1 MRSKILLG
9 LLSFSAALAYSPA
22 IANACAVC
30 WAGDGGPIEEAFN
43 WSVLFLMA
51 TPYAVVGSI
60 AGWLFYTYRR
70 SAAKREENAAT
81 QPLGHLAL
89 NPEESGR

>member
-1 MRSKILLG
+1 MKPKILLG
-9 LLSFSAALAYSPA
+9 LVSVSTALIYSPA

-51 TPYAVVGSI
+51 TPYAVVGCI
-60 AGWLFYTYRR
+60 AGWLFYTHRR
-70 SAAKREENAAT
+70 SAAKRERNEAT

>member
-9 LLSFSAALAYSPA
+9 LLSVAAALAYSPA

-30 WAGDGGPIEEAFN
+30 WTGDGGPIEEAFN

-60 AGWLFYTYRR
+60 AGWLVYSYRR
-70 SAAKREENAAT
+70 SAAKQQRNEIA
-81 QPLGHLAL
+81 QPLVHLAW

>member
-1 MRSKILLG
+1 MKPKILLG
-9 LLSFSAALAYSPA
+9 LVSVSTALIYSPA

-60 AGWLFYTYRR
+60 AGWLFCTYRR
-70 SAAKREENAAT
+70 SAAKRERNEST
-81 QPLGHLAL
+81 QPRVHLAW

>member
-1 MRSKILLG
+1 MKVKILLG
-9 LLSFSAALAYSPA
+9 LISVSTGLLYVPA

-30 WAGDGGPIEEAFN
+30 WAGDGGPVENAFN

-51 TPYAVVGSI
+51 APYTVVGSI
-60 AGWLFYTYRR
+60 AGGLFLAYRH
-70 SAAKREENAAT
+70 SVAKQGKNEAV
-81 QPLGHLAL
+81 QPLVQLAL

>member
-1 MRSKILLG
+1 MKPKILLG
-9 LLSFSAALAYSPA
+9 LVTVSAALAYSPA

-60 AGWLFYTYRR
+60 AGWLFCTHRR
-70 SAAKREENAAT
+70 SAAKRERNAAT

>member
-1 MRSKILLG
+1 MKPKMLLG
-9 LLSFSAALAYSPA
+9 LVSASTALIYSPA
-22 IANACAVC
+22 VANACAVC

-60 AGWLFYTYRR
+60 AGWLFYTHRR
-70 SAAKREENAAT
+70 LAARRKKNDAT
-81 QPLGHLAL
+81 QPRVHLAW

>member
-1 MRSKILLG
+1 MKPKILLS
-9 LLSFSAALAYSPA
+9 LVSVSTALIYSPA

-60 AGWLFYTYRR
+60 AGWLFYSYRR
-70 SAAKREENAAT
+70 AVAKRETNEAT

>member
-1 MRSKILLG
+1 MKSKILLS
-9 LLSFSAALAYSPA
+9 LVSASIALIYSPA

-70 SAAKREENAAT
+70 SAVKREKSEAL
-81 QPLGHLAL
+81 QLRVHLGL

>member
-1 MRSKILLG
+1 MKPKILFG
-9 LLSFSAALAYSPA
+9 LISASTVLIYVPA

-30 WAGDGGPIEEAFN
+30 WAGDGGPTADGFN

-51 TPYAVVGSI
+51 APYTVVGSI
-60 AGWLFYTYRR
+60 AGWFFYTYRR
-70 SAAKREENAAT
+70 SAAKREKNEAV
-81 QPLGHLAL
+81 QPLVHLSW

>member
-1 MRSKILLG
+1 MKPKTWLAVV
-9 LLSFSAALAYSPA
+9 SASTALIYSPA

-60 AGWLFYTYRR
+60 VGWLVYSYRR
-70 SAAKREENAAT
+70 SAAKRERNEAIAP
-81 QPLGHLAL
+81 QVHLAW
-89 NPEESGR
+89 NPEEPGR

>member
-1 MRSKILLG
+1 MRSKVLLG
-9 LLSFSAALAYSPA
+9 LLSVFAALACSAA
-22 IANACAVC
+22 IVNACAVC

-51 TPYAVVGSI
+51 MPYAVVGSI
-60 AGWLFYTYRR
+60 AGWLAYSYRR
-70 SAAKREENAAT
+70 SAAKQQTNEVA
-81 QPLGHLAL
+81 QPLGHLAW

>member
-1 MRSKILLG
+1 MKSKILLG
-9 LLSFSAALAYSPA
+9 LLIFSAALAYSPA

-60 AGWLFYTYRR
+60 AGWLFWTYRR
-70 SAAKREENAAT
+70 SAAKRESNAAT
-81 QPLGHLAL
+81 EPLGHLAL

>member
-1 MRSKILLG
+1 MRRKILIG
-9 LLSFSAALAYSPA
+9 LLSFSAVLAYSPA

-60 AGWLFYTYRR
+60 AGWLVYTYRR
-70 SAAKREENAAT
+70 SAAKRERDAAT

>member
-1 MRSKILLG
+1 MRPKILLG

-60 AGWLFYTYRR
+60 AGWLFYSYRR
-70 SAAKREENAAT
+70 SAAKRERNAAT

-89 NPEESGR
+89 NPEESRR

>member
-1 MRSKILLG
+1 MRSKVLLG
-9 LLSFSAALAYSPA
+9 LLSVFAALACSPA

-51 TPYAVVGSI
+51 MPYAVVGSI
-60 AGWLFYTYRR
+60 AGWLAYSYRR
-70 SAAKREENAAT
+70 SAAKQHRNEVA
-81 QPLGHLAL
+81 QPLGHLAW

>member
-1 MRSKILLG
+1 MKPQILLG
-9 LLSFSAALAYSPA
+9 LISASTGLIYVPA

-60 AGWLFYTYRR
+60 AGWLFYAHRR
-70 SAAKREENAAT
+70 SAAKRERNEAT
-81 QPLGHLAL
+81 QPLSHLAL

>member
-1 MRSKILLG
+1 MKPQILLG
-9 LLSFSAALAYSPA
+9 LISASTGLIYVPA

-60 AGWLFYTYRR
+60 AGWLVYSYRR
-70 SAAKREENAAT
+70 SVVKQQRNEIA
-81 QPLGHLAL
+81 QPLVHLV
-89 NPEESGR
+89 

>member
-1 MRSKILLG
+1 MRPKILLR
-9 LLSFSAALAYSPA
+9 LLSVSAALAYSPA

-70 SAAKREENAAT
+70 SAAKRERNAAT
-81 QPLGHLAL
+81 QLLGHLAL

>member
-1 MRSKILLG
+1 MRVKILLG
-9 LLSFSAALAYSPA
+9 LLSVSAALAYSPA

-60 AGWLFYTYRR
+60 AGWLFYTHRR
-70 SAAKREENAAT
+70 SVAERERNAAT

-89 NPEESGR
+89 NPEENGR

>member
-1 MRSKILLG
+1 MRAKILLG

-70 SAAKREENAAT
+70 SAAKRERNAAT

>member
-1 MRSKILLG
+1 MKLKILLG
-9 LLSFSAALAYSPA
+9 LVSVSTLFVYVPA

-30 WAGDGGPIEEAFN
+30 WAGDGGPTGDAFN

-51 TPYAVVGSI
+51 APYTVVGSI

-70 SAAKREENAAT
+70 SAAKREKNEAI
-81 QPLGHLAL
+81 QPLIHLAA